1 MLKPFL
7 TEAPYKMGEQL
18 GQLEEIK
25 NADWEAAN
33 WGALKTGVEVYNGEP
48 MFPRIDIEEYF
59 EKVEARKEEAEA
71 ENDEEEND
79 LDLVDIKDRITFEE
93 FMDADIR
100 VAEILEAEKIEGSNK
115 LLKLKVDIGLEER
128 QLVAGIAKHFS
139 AEDVIGRKIL
149 IVANLEP
156 ATIFGVKSEGMILA
170 ASDPEGK
177 MVLSTVSSD
186 IANGS
191 QVK

>member
-1 MLKPFL
+1 
-7 TEAPYKMGEQL
+7 
-18 GQLEEIK
+18 
-25 NADWEAAN
+25 
-33 WGALKTGVEVYNGEP
+33 
-48 MFPRIDIEEYF
+48 MFPRIDLEEYF

-71 ENDEEEND
+71 EKQEEENE
-79 LDLVDIKDRITFEE
+79 LDLVEIKDRITFEE

-170 ASDPEGK
+170 ASDPEDN
-177 MVLSTVSSD
+177 MVLSTVSAD

>member
-18 GQLEEIK
+18 GQLEAVE
-25 NADWEAAN
+25 NAGWEDAN
-33 WGALKTGVEVYNGEP
+33 WGALKTGVKVYNGDP
-48 MFPRIDIEEYF
+48 MFPRIDLEEYF
-59 EKVEARKEEAEA
+59 EKVEARKDEAEL
-71 ENDEEEND
+71 EKKEEENH

-115 LLKLKVDIGLEER
+115 LFKLNVDIGLEER

-139 AEDVIGRKIL
+139 AEEVIGRKIL

-170 ASDPEGK
+170 ASDSEGN
-177 MVLSTVSSD
+177 MVLSTVSAD

>member
-1 MLKPFL
+1 
-7 TEAPYKMGEQL
+7 
-18 GQLEEIK
+18 
-25 NADWEAAN
+25 
-33 WGALKTGVEVYNGEP
+33 
-48 MFPRIDIEEYF
+48 
-59 EKVEARKEEAEA
+59 
-71 ENDEEEND
+71 
-79 LDLVDIKDRITFEE
+79 IKDRITFEE

-128 QLVAGIAKHFS
+128 QLVAGIAKKFS
-139 AEDVIGRKIL
+139 AEEIIGRKIL

-170 ASDPEGK
+170 ASDPEGN